1 MAKVDVLIEVDR
13 KQKNAFGMHSLA
25 VSTAEEAFKQSEGV
39 IDKLSGF
46 GIDLVEG
53 FAPVP
58 LFAEAVITKVKDGF
72 AAFASP
78 DENPDLSSESLVV
91 AAQVERSQLEAL
103 AKRSGVTVWPNSK
116 LDQFGCNCGGG
127 QAGKALESQRHGAG
141 VDPDVAQ
148 LLGLDDDFADHPFDA
163 APSAGGVDC
172 RPFRPG
178 VSRSVIR
185 TLLGV
190 SRVWRNGYRGQNIV
204 VGIIDEGVNGQV
216 YPVVGGYTGTN
227 APAPGSAVITSHGSM
242 VAADILVAAPGAKI
256 YDYPFL
262 SGASSAS
269 ALTMF
274 QAVLDQR
281 RLNGTPHLTNNSYG
295 FYGYPPQ
302 ASNPNHEVW
311 NINHPIHRKVREVI
325 ASGAPCF
332 FAAGNCGADC
342 PSGNCRSEA
351 IGPGQSIR
359 GSNSLPEVIAVAA
372 VNSRHQ
378 RIGYSSQGPGG
389 FDVHKPDVAAY
400 SHFFGNFG
408 PGRPGGSATPF
419 DNGTSAASPVAAGVG
434 ALLMSAIPGLTPVR
448 LKAALIQGA
457 TNLGVPGWDT
467 DTGAGV
473 INAAVA
479 YNLLSSG
486 TV

>member
-1 MAKVDVLIEVDR
+1 MAKVDVLIEVER
-13 KQKNAFGMHSLA
+13 KQKNAFGMHSMA
-25 VSTAEEAFKQSEGV
+25 VNTAEEAFKQSEEV

-53 FAPVP
+53 IAPIP
-58 LFAEAVITKVKDGF
+58 MFAESVVMKAKDGF
-72 AAFASP
+72 AAFASLE
-78 DENPDLSSESLVV
+78 ENPDLSSESVVV
-91 AAQVERSQLEAL
+91 AAQVERSQLDAL
-103 AKRSGVTVWPNSK
+103 AKRSGVKVWPNSK
-116 LDQFGCNCGGG
+116 LDQFGCHCTD
-127 QAGKALESQRHGAG
+127 KAHSHNMLETHQPVS
-141 VDPDVAQ
+141 DLAQ
-148 LLGLDDDFADHPFDA
+148 LLGVDDDFAEHPFDA

-172 RPFRPG
+172 RPFLPG
-178 VSRSVIR
+178 VTRSVIR
-185 TLLGV
+185 ILLGV

-216 YPVVGGYTGTN
+216 YPVVGGYSGTN
-227 APAPGSAVITSHGSM
+227 APTPGSALITSHGSM
-242 VAADILVAAPGAKI
+242 VAADILVAAPGAKL

-262 SGASSAS
+262 AGASTAS

-281 RLNGTPHLTNNSYG
+281 RQNGTPHLTNNSYG

-302 ASNPNHEVW
+302 ASSPNHEVW

-342 PSGNCRSEA
+342 PSGKCRPEA
-351 IGPGQSIR
+351 TGPAQSIR
-359 GSNSLPEVIAVAA
+359 GSNSLPEVISVAA

-389 FDVHKPDVAAY
+389 FDANKPDVAAY

-408 PGRPGGSATPF
+408 PGRPGGNATPF
-419 DNGTSAASPVAAGVG
+419 DNGTSAASPLAAGVG
-434 ALLMSAIPGLTPVR
+434 ALLMSAIPGLTPMR

-457 TNLGVPGWDT
+457 TNLGVPGWDS

-479 YNLLSSG
+479 YNLLNSG
-486 TV
+486 IV